1 MFAAGSS
8 CWPTPTASDG
18 GYFPDLIIADQ
29 ALRMTGPFDCS
40 MGSAGQFGLTTSARS
55 WTCLWLTM
63 KGLGWTP
70 TASARSSRPVRISFK
85 SGTGSFLADLISNP
99 RFSDLMMGWPIGW
112 SDPARP
118 ATGFAA
124 WLRLSRGRLSRLLTA
139 APPP

>member
-18 GYFPDLIIADQ
+18 GYFPDLIIADR

-40 MGSAGQFGLTTSARS
+40 MGSGGQFGLTTSARS
-55 WTCLWLTM
+55 WTSLWLMM
-63 KGLGWTP
+63 KALGWTP
-70 TASARSSRPVRISFK
+70 AATAYSSPPVRVSFK
-85 SGTGSFLADLISNP
+85 SGTGSFIAGLISNP
-99 RFSDLMMGWPIGW
+99 HFSDLVMGWPIGW
-112 SDPARP
+112 TDPARP

-139 APPP
+139 PPPP